1 MYIQILTN
9 KTAQFWGTQGTEGT
23 ANLQSAPHGSSN
35 DVT

>member
-23 ANLQSAPHGSSN
+23 AILQSSPPGFRN
-35 DVT
+35 DIT